1 MNKISLVVLV
11 AVASMAVASAQ
22 AQMPGNPEDNSQ
34 MTVAPAQ
41 SFENQE
47 NREQSRPLFT
57 FGGIEAH
64 VWAPLEA
71 PYNSKM
77 NRSRAEDPL
86 WSQGD

>member
-1 MNKISLVVLV
+1 MRKISFVVFGAAALLTV
-11 AVASMAVASAQ
+11 GAVQ
-22 AQMPGNPEDNSQ
+22 AQMPVNPEDNSQ
-34 MTVAPAQ
+34 MTVAPAP

-47 NREQSRPLFT
+47 NRDQSRPLFT
-57 FGGIEAH
+57 FGGLEVH

-71 PYNSKM
+71 PYNSKV